1 MYSLKKTKFNQNF
14 PITIINAKEQKA
26 FIGVDGKSE
35 QETRILPEGYT
46 QVEYITSDGNSY
58 IDTNLQINGDFE
70 IDLDF
75 IKNQSSS
82 GEQPII
88 SIWTSQYNYWNLYIK
103 TNNVLEWYVAGHY
116 IADNNALTQGVKN
129 KVTLK
134 RSGNDFTFKQNNS
147 STTFTYSN
155 DNNTTTLKLFNRGDL
170 NGSSTVS
177 IGAVSIK
184 KSNVLVMK
192 LIPCYRNSDT
202 VIGMYDIVN
211 DIFYTNAGTGTFLK
225 GNDVSIPNPE
235 YPSEI
240 HSVADDVNLY
250 DIENANVSNLGSNIT
265 VTKKN
270 DTVKMVC
277 NGTVYGA
284 ILGNV
289 TLGKVQEYTIACDV
303 EGGVET
309 QLQWGLRVKFQDNT
323 YSNVSNSNKLT
334 FTTKQK
340 NEQIQLMFY
349 VRVGQDFTGTVIL
362 SNIKLQE
369 GTTAT
374 PYSPYNQGT
383 VTIKQ
388 RGKNLFTISNF
399 QKSGWNIAIDN
410 PMKDLEPGQYTI
422 SCVNE
427 YKQNAG
433 MAVAFSNEPFGSVVG
448 VYFVGYDFGNGTKYS
463 NTQTI
468 TQEHIQAQY
477 MRIFP
482 QDSGVTQEILENMQ
496 IQIEE
501 GEKTSYEPY
510 QGNDYTIQT
519 EPLRSLPNGV
529 KDTIEEDGIHRRVGR
544 VVLDGSENW
553 QQYNNNV
560 YFVGINRR

>member
-1 MYSLKKTKFNQNF
+1 MKNGRT
-14 PITIINAKEQKA
+14 P
-26 FIGVDGKSE
+26 
-35 QETRILPEGYT
+35 
-46 QVEYITSDGNSY
+46 TSY
-58 IDTNLQINGDFE
+58 E
-70 IDLDF
+70 
-75 IKNQSSS
+75 
-82 GEQPII
+82 P
-88 SIWTSQYNYWNLYIK
+88 Y
-103 TNNVLEWYVAGHY
+103 
-116 IADNNALTQGVKN
+116 
-129 KVTLK
+129 
-134 RSGNDFTFKQNNS
+134 
-147 STTFTYSN
+147 
-155 DNNTTTLKLFNRGDL
+155 
-170 NGSSTVS
+170 
-177 IGAVSIK
+177 GASP
-184 KSNVLVMK
+184 S
-192 LIPCYRNSDT
+192 PD
-202 VIGMYDIVN
+202 
-211 DIFYTNAGTGTFLK
+211 
-225 GNDVSIPNPE
+225 

-265 VTKKN
+265 VTKEN

-277 NGTVYGA
+277 NGNVYGA

-334 FTTKQK
+334 FTTNQK

-369 GTTAT
+369 GTVAT

-388 RGKNLFTISNF
+388 RGKNLFDTSNIIS
-399 QKSGWNIAIDN
+399 SVTD
-410 PMKDLEPGQYTI
+410 YTI
-422 SCVNE
+422 TVQDGGFIIRTGGMSNGGNLGLLKNLCPQLKVGDKFKFNWDTNATRNNSDVN
-427 YKQNAG
+427 YIYLNL
-433 MAVAFSNEPFGSVVG
+433 
-448 VYFVGYDFGNGTKYS
+448 YR
-463 NTQTI
+463 NTIVKDILYTC
-468 TQEHIQAQY
+468 TQEMLDSETYFYGQQGEYYKDI
-477 MRIFP
+477 IFYLDG
-482 QDSGVTQEILENMQ
+482 Q
-496 IQIEE
+496 
-501 GEKTSYEPY
+501 TSDYEPY

-529 KDTIEEDGIHRRVGR
+529 KDTIEADGIHRRVGR
-544 VVLDGSENW
+544 IVLDGTEPW